1 MTEPDDESM
10 AERALIERVIG
21 VGDSLTVGRFRFRS
35 ATRQWEWSDEVARMH
50 GYEPGTVPT
59 TDMLVSHKHP
69 DDRDRVAAMITTV
82 QDSGVF
88 SSHHRIVDTQG
99 QVRDVLVVSEPLADT
114 DGTVIGTEGYYIDL
128 SDTAAGY
135 RREALDSTLPGL
147 LEARVV
153 IEQAKGALMLA
164 YGVNADQAFR
174 VLRWR
179 SQETNVKLRAIAEHV
194 VAELPTV
201 ARDEVRLR
209 TRLDHVLLTAHE
221 GAPID
226 TVG

>member
-10 AERALIERVIG
+10 AERALVERVIG